1 MVCAHGRIGTSSAP
15 AHHATTKPLGTATNP
30 TNIASSTR
38 TATGLRSRQRPQSS
52 NPPPLS
58 EWGGKNVLQL
68 LFASAG
74 LAFGTDIKRQ
84 GFRLLSATCLSQNPR
99 DLEATWDPFC
109 NWWRST
115 RTWVVGSFEFQL
127 ARFLYGPRFFGSSVA
142 SSKATI
148 SSISPVSGCAQVWI
162 CLLTL
167 KRPDSLLRRRSQT
180 RIA

>member
-15 AHHATTKPLGTATNP
+15 AHHATTKPLGTATDT

-58 EWGGKNVLQL
+58 EWEGINVLQL

-84 GFRLLSATCLSQNPR
+84 GFRHFSGV
-99 DLEATWDPFC
+99 
-109 NWWRST
+109 T
-115 RTWVVGSFEFQL
+115 R
-127 ARFLYGPRFFGSSVA
+127 RY
-142 SSKATI
+142 
-148 SSISPVSGCAQVWI
+148 SGRK
-162 CLLTL
+162 T
-167 KRPDSLLRRRSQT
+167 KS
-180 RIA
+180 